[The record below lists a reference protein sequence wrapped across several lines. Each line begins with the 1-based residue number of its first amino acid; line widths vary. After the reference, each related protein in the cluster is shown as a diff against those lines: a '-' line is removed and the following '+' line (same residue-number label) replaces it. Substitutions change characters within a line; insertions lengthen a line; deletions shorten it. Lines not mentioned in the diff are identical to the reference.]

1 MQKLYTLKDRLKD
14 AVNEYSEKT
23 TFSPTDIETI
33 KNLLSSMVKIC
44 EYVEMEESSEYSN
57 RGSYRGGSYRM
68 YDGGSYDNSY
78 DGSYARG
85 RYAKRD
91 SMGRY
96 SSDDG
101 YSRNYSRGNIMEHL
115 EEMAQKEPDERKRR
129 EYMEFIEK
137 MNRM

>member
-57 RGSYRGGSYRM
+57 RGSYRGNSYRYS
-68 YDGGSYDNSY
+68 YDDGSYD
-78 DGSYARG
+78 DGSYARGRG

-96 SSDDG
+96 SSDG
-101 YSRNYSRGNIMEHL
+101 YSRNYSRGDIMEHL

-129 EYMEFIEK
+129 EYMDFIDK
-137 MNRM
+137 MNNM